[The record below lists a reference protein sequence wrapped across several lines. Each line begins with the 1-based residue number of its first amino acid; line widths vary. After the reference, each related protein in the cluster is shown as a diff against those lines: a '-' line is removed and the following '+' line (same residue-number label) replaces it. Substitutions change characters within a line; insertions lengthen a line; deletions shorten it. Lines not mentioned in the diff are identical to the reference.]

1 MTTKIQK
8 RKPTSDSIMLEV
20 RRTKERLA
28 SQYGFDVRR
37 IAVAARMAQESSG
50 RTIVRKRKD

>member
-1 MTTKIQK
+1 
-8 RKPTSDSIMLEV
+8 MLEV